1 MRQVIHA
8 VNFANVVANLRDRAL
23 VAGIVARTLH
33 HLKPA
38 LGRVLGKLWQTT
50 PQTMPITQEER
61 MLMGNQ
67 LRLVPIYSTVSLRGS
82 RS

>member
-33 HLKPA
+33 HLKP
-38 LGRVLGKLWQTT
+38 R
-50 PQTMPITQEER
+50 
-61 MLMGNQ
+61 
-67 LRLVPIYSTVSLRGS
+67 
-82 RS
+82 